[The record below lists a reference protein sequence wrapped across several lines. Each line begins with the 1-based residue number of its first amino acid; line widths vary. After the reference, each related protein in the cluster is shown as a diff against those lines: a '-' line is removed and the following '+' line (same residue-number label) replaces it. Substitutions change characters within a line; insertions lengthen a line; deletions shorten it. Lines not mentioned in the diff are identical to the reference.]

1 MYIHQHSG
9 YIQSAMS
16 SCMLRIT
23 CTQVFYACSLM
34 MCACYNI
41 DKTTNI
47 QSMIISNNICFSFMV
62 YVKTRVFTSSS
73 KHEESWDDELFGSWW
88 QEADWHDKF
97 PGFASTMRSGICCD
111 GLSWAACSRDK
122 NGTLNYYHTLWHRYI
137 NLLGSYISTQL
148 LKRLT

>member
-1 MYIHQHSG
+1 MVTGTSPQTHPLKYVHQHSG

-23 CTQVFYACSLM
+23 CTQVFYACGLM

-73 KHEESWDDELFGSWW
+73 KHEESWDDELFGSCIDDRKQTGMTSSLALHQPWDPEFAVMDYLELHV
-88 QEADWHDKF
+88 QETRMVH
-97 PGFASTMRSGICCD
+97 
-111 GLSWAACSRDK
+111 
-122 NGTLNYYHTLWHRYI
+122 
-137 NLLGSYISTQL
+137 
-148 LKRLT
+148 